1 MYSSDV
7 LGGIIKRS
15 DSLLNGIKDAG
26 AFPSKNKVLERLWT
40 AAEIGRLLNKTSATV
55 ARAALNLIDAGNM
68 PELQATQKNASNGQI
83 LGYTLT
89 QLNILRRHYNLTP
102 NRSPMLDECL
112 VLAMQTFKG
121 GTGKSTGVVHVAQE
135 FATRGYK
142 VCLIDLDPQAS
153 ATSLFGYVP
162 DLHIPIE
169 ETLTPFFRNEES
181 SLHYAVRGTYW
192 ENLDL
197 IPSQLGT
204 NDNEIL
210 LAMAAAE
217 VNDDDDRVN
226 LIFNKLKRGIEGLK
240 AKYDIILLDCPPALG
255 MITMNILGAADAVVI
270 PTPPALFDFSSTLQ
284 YLRMIHRINS
294 DIDPDKNYKFIKI
307 LRSRSTNLKVHK
319 EFSQLM
325 EAAFGEYLL
334 PCEFPHMTEI
344 QNASTE
350 FKTVLEDRRP
360 QKKALAIIENLV
372 DHIELEA
379 LKTWPSKGAA
389 AAELEAKLNTVG
401 GENVEA

>member
-1 MYSSDV
+1 MYSTDV
-7 LGGIIKRS
+7 LSGIINRS
-15 DSLLNGIKDAG
+15 DNLLNGIKSAG
-26 AFPSKNKVLERLWT
+26 EFPNQHKVLERLWT
-40 AAEIGRLLNKTSATV
+40 AAEIGRMFYKTSATV
-55 ARAALNLIDAGNM
+55 ARTALNLIESGEM
-68 PELQATQKNASNGQI
+68 PDFGPTQKNASNSQI

-89 QLNILRRHYNLTP
+89 QLNVMRRYYDLMP

-112 VLAMQTFKG
+112 VLAVQTFKG
-121 GTGKSTGVVHVAQE
+121 GTGKSTGAVHIAQE

-142 VCLIDLDPQAS
+142 VAIIDLDPQAS
-153 ATSLFGYVP
+153 TTSLFGYVP
-162 DLHIPIE
+162 DLHINIE
-169 ETLTPFFRNEES
+169 DTLTPFFENEQS
-181 SLHYAVRGTYW
+181 TLDYAVRSTYW

-217 VNDDDDRVN
+217 ISDDQDRIEI
-226 LIFNKLKRGIEGLK
+226 LFNKLKRGIAGLK
-240 AKYDIILLDCPPALG
+240 PKYDLIILDCPPALG
-255 MITMNILGAADAVVI
+255 MVTMNILGAADAVVI

-284 YLRMIHRINS
+284 YLRMIHRINQR
-294 DIDPDKNYKFIKI
+294 IDPNKVYKFIKI

-319 EFSQLM
+319 EFSELM
-325 EAAFGEYLL
+325 ISAFGEYLL

-360 QKKALAIIENLV
+360 QKKALGIIENLV
-372 DHIELEA
+372 DHIELDV
-379 LKTWPSKGAA
+379 LKTWPSKGAEA
-389 AAELEAKLNTVG
+389 AALEAKLNNKELAH
-401 GENVEA
+401 GEA